1 MTKKYNDMK
10 RECTLQLDE
19 LNRVTLLKST
29 AEQELEEKTDQV
41 DSLKKELA
49 RQTRGGGYVTS
60 QFYESTPS
68 TPTPSQYAQPAAL
81 FKKSPW
87 HTCFPVN
94 FSKFL
99 RTPFLQNI
107 SGGWFLQPL
116 ESI

>member
-81 FKKSPW
+81 FKKSP
-87 HTCFPVN
+87 
-94 FSKFL
+94 
-99 RTPFLQNI
+99 
-107 SGGWFLQPL
+107 
-116 ESI
+116 